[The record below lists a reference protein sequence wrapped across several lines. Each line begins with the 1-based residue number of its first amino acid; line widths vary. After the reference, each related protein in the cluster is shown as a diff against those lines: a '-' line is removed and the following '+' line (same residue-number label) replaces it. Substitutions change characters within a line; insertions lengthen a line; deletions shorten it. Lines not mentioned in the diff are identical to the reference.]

1 MLSLFRRLLA
11 RLDRGQR
18 LRLAMVVAMLAV
30 GATLEMV
37 GIGALLPITALMQ
50 SPGEVAGNPV
60 LASLSDALGSPSPER
75 LFLLLLGALL
85 AFFLLKNAFLVAT
98 DLFQYRLLAD
108 LQARVANRLVEGYLQ
123 RPYAFFLQSNTAGLI
138 RNVTSEVNSLFYF
151 TLVPLVSLAAELL
164 VMLALF
170 ALVLLVDPTT
180 ALLLSLAGTLLV
192 LGFFRLLRDRMYHI
206 GRLSQESTG
215 RMIQAA
221 QEGFGGI
228 KELRILGR
236 DRHFAGVFAVHS
248 ARNARALRRALVVH
262 NFPARALELIFV
274 AVFVLAMAMLAL
286 QGKAAVSLPVLAVYA
301 AAAFRLI
308 PSLNRITTALAR
320 LRQGQASL
328 RLLMDELEATPAD
341 ARTDAAAAACPPLAR
356 EIVVD
361 GLGYTYPGAAAPSL
375 GAVSLRIG
383 KGEMVAFVGPSGSG
397 KTTLVDCI
405 VGLLSP
411 DAGTVSVDGFDVA
424 RDLAGWRRQIGY
436 IPQHVYLV
444 DDSLRR
450 NVALGLEDA
459 RIDDAR
465 VLQALAAAQLADFV
479 ATLPDGLD
487 TRLGERGAR
496 LSGGQQQRIG
506 IARALYHDPQVLVLD
521 EATSALDEETER
533 ALVETL
539 AGLKRSRTILVIA
552 HRLSTIRDCDRI
564 HHVAD
569 GRLATGGSPRADQ
582 PQATG

>member
-1 MLSLFRRLLA
+1 MFSQFQRLLGM
-11 RLDRGQR
+11 LDRDQR
-18 LRLAMVVAMLAV
+18 LRLATVVAMLAL

-50 SPGEVAGNPV
+50 SPGEAAGNPV
-60 LASLSDALGSPSPER
+60 LATLSSALGSPPPER
-75 LFLLLLGALL
+75 LFLMLLGALL
-85 AFFLLKNAFLVAT
+85 AFFLLKNTFLVAT

-108 LQARVANRLVEGYLQ
+108 LQARLANRLVAGYLQ
-123 RPYAFFLQSNTAGLI
+123 RPYAFFLQSNTARLI

-164 VMLALF
+164 VMAALF
-170 ALVLLVDPTT
+170 ALVLLVDPST
-180 ALLLSLAGTLLV
+180 ALMLSLAGSLLV
-192 LGFFRLLRDRMYHI
+192 LDFFRLLRDRMFQI
-206 GRLSQESTG
+206 GRLSQDSTG

-228 KELRILGR
+228 KELKVLGR
-236 DRHFAGVFAVHS
+236 DQHFAGIFAMHS

-328 RLLMDELEATPAD
+328 RLLLDELDATPA
-341 ARTDAAAAACPPLAR
+341 AGRAGDAAGCPALAR
-356 EIVVD
+356 EIHVEALD
-361 GLGYTYPGAAAPSL
+361 YSYPGSATPTL
-375 GAVSLRIG
+375 EGVSLRIG
-383 KGEMVAFVGPSGSG
+383 KGEMIAFVGASGSG

-405 VGLLSP
+405 IGLLSP
-411 DAGTVSVDGFDVA
+411 TAGTVRVDGFDVA
-424 RDLAGWRRQIGY
+424 DDLPGWRRQIGY
-436 IPQHVYLV
+436 IPQDVYLV

-450 NVALGLEDA
+450 NVALGIDDASIEDA
-459 RIDDAR
+459 RVHR
-465 VLQALAAAQLADFV
+465 ALAAAQLADFV
-479 ATLPDGLD
+479 ATLPDGLE
-487 TRLGERGAR
+487 TPLGERGAR

-521 EATSALDEETER
+521 EATSALDEGTER
-533 ALVETL
+533 ALVGTL

-564 HHVAD
+564 FHVAG
-569 GRLATGGSPRADQ
+569 GRLTPGAMARADE
-582 PQATG
+582 PQASA